1 MTVLCKNCA
10 HYRRDFPFI
19 FSSKFAKCVSPNII
33 DINLINGKKISPY
46 CSIERKNYLINKCG
60 PEGKLFEPK

>member
-19 FSSKFAKCVSPNII
+19 FSSRFAKCVSPNII
-33 DINLINGKKISPY
+33 DINLVNGKKLVHIVLLKEK
-46 CSIERKNYLINKCG
+46 II
-60 PEGKLFEPK
+60 